1 MVVTSQLLHL
11 CENRSFW
18 ARPQL
23 EPDGA
28 QIGHCANWDDPY
40 TVGQLRRISKRKST
54 GKSNLIF
61 SYIFSILSYVNCI
74 LSDLHASHR
83 RWITGGMWQ
92 GPIPLRRSLQ
102 NAMEDIHLRIMPTHL
117 NMMGSSNSLRITYLV
132 GGWAL
137 PLWKYESQW
146 EGLSHILWK
155 IKMFQT
161 TNQIFICI
169 YQPNMEFLE
178 FRIRFFSQ
186 YHRKFASF
194 TRHHFCSRAGNS
206 PHAHTCWPFG
216 SRAAA
221 TPRRSAGVR
230 GIQLRRYRLK
240 NAETTWWSWHG
251 WSWHGWSW
259 PGPLE

>member
-1 MVVTSQLLHL
+1 MNHWRNVTGAHPPAKVTAKCHGRHPLADNANSSEHDGLFQLIAH
-11 CENRSFW
+11 N
-18 ARPQL
+18 
-23 EPDGA
+23 
-28 QIGHCANWDDPY
+28 
-40 TVGQLRRISKRKST
+40 IS
-54 GKSNLIF
+54 GWW
-61 SYIFSILSYVNCI
+61 LSP
-74 LSDLHASHR
+74 
-83 RWITGGMWQ
+83 T
-92 GPIPLRRSLQ
+92 PLK
-102 NAMEDIHLRIMPTHL
+102 
-117 NMMGSSNSLRITYLV
+117 
-132 GGWAL
+132 
-137 PLWKYESQW
+137 KYESQW

-240 NAETTWWSWHG
+240 KRRDDVVVMAWMVMAWMVMTW
-251 WSWHGWSW
+251 
-259 PGPLE
+259 PLGIA